1 MKDITKLTFRA
12 LVLRSNK
19 PEIDVRYALFS
30 MKVIVMS
37 QLYLLMKCLE
47 FADGKY
53 EDHPRFEGRN
63 FTIERKVSHHWAGGR
78 SEQGWCSSN
87 GSKPWIIWNNL
98 YLWTLVRDRLK
109 MLKLTKRRRLQQHRK
124 WVIWLV
130 ESGEII
136 VRHVLHACTY
146 ISWT

>member
-19 PEIDVRYALFS
+19 PEIGVRYALFL

-47 FADGKY
+47 FVDGKH

-63 FTIERKVSHHWAGGR
+63 FTIERKVSHHWAGGG
-78 SEQGWCSSN
+78 SEQG
-87 GSKPWIIWNNL
+87 
-98 YLWTLVRDRLK
+98 
-109 MLKLTKRRRLQQHRK
+109 
-124 WVIWLV
+124 
-130 ESGEII
+130 
-136 VRHVLHACTY
+136 
-146 ISWT
+146 